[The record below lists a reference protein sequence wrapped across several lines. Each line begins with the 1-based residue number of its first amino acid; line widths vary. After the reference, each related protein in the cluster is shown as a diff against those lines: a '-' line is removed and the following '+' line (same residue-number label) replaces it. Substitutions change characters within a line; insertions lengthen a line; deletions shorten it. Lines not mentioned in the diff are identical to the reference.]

1 VGTQQLV
8 MLFCLREPEPHMCE
22 NSLSLPHYFLIYW
35 NVYKTAQLQIALLE
49 LARCEKEC
57 QVCISYSARNE
68 DLCVIL
74 HKPVLSLFSYLL
86 FWLMQG
92 CALVH
97 KLVPTWQINKGVE
110 RGWQKSE
117 SSLYNCTIVRH
128 ESVSFVSASLHRR
141 WF

>member
-22 NSLSLPHYFLIYW
+22 NSLSLPHCLFIYW

-49 LARCEKEC
+49 LARCEKRNVRYVYHILQEMKTC
-57 QVCISYSARNE
+57 VLFYTNRCSHCFPISFFGWCR
-68 DLCVIL
+68 
-74 HKPVLSLFSYLL
+74 
-86 FWLMQG
+86 

-128 ESVSFVSASLHRR
+128 ESMSFVSASLHRR